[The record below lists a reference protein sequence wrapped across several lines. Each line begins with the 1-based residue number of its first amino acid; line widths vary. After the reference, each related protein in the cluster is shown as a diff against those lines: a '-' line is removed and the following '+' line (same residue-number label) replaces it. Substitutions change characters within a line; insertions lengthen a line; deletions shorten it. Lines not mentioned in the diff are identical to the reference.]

1 MEREETKARDATPRQ
16 RERKLEKERNRP
28 SSAHNKKKLSELAI
42 EAAAAA
48 APQGQGLVLV
58 LRGREPYSLFL
69 NLSSPIRHQYTH
81 APHPAAAAAE
91 RGERINSIGR
101 SL

>member
-48 APQGQGLVLV
+48 PQGQGLVLV
-58 LRGREPYSLFL
+58 LHAREPYSLFL
-69 NLSSPIRHQYTH
+69 NLSSPITHQYTH